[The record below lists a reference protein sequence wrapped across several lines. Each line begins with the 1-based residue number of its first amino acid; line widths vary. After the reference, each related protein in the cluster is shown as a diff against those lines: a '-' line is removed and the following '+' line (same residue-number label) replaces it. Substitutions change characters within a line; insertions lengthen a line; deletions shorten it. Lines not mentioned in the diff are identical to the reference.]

1 MKQEEILELLNKMT
15 LDEKIGQMIQ
25 IKVNEA
31 RNENKDLIY
40 NVGSI
45 LNSVG
50 AKNVKKIQSEYLSKN
65 RLKIPLLFMADIING
80 YKTIFPSPLAQGC
93 SWNIE
98 VIRRIAEISRNE
110 SVFAG
115 VNVNFSPMVDLVRDA
130 RWGRCFESVGGEDPF
145 LAKIYAKIIVDE
157 YQKKMNDNKLMQASC
172 VKHFAAYG
180 AVEAGREY
188 NTVDMSKRELM
199 EYYMPGYKSAIDS
212 GAQMVMTSFNIING
226 IPATV
231 NNWLLKDT
239 LRKKWGFDGVIKSDR
254 SHVVL

>member
-110 SVFAG
+110 SAFAG

-157 YQKKMNDNKLMQASC
+157 YQKKMM
-172 VKHFAAYG
+172 
-180 AVEAGREY
+180 
-188 NTVDMSKRELM
+188 
-199 EYYMPGYKSAIDS
+199 
-212 GAQMVMTSFNIING
+212 IIN
-226 IPATV
+226 
-231 NNWLLKDT
+231 
-239 LRKKWGFDGVIKSDR
+239 
-254 SHVVL
+254 